1 MPAKNPETAHLTEKE
16 KRKLYYQRKRDYYL
30 EQNKA
35 WRDANKEH
43 RKEHAAK
50 VHRERKTKNPELYL
64 WKYAK
69 ARSTWDEMEFDL
81 ELSDIV
87 IPELCPYFKEPLRMY
102 DREWAASL
110 DRIDSSR
117 GYTKDNVRVISYK
130 ANRMK
135 NNATEEQLIAFAKGV
150 LDVHSKEVCCD
161 ASVTD

>member
-1 MPAKNPETAHLTEKE
+1 MPPKNPETAHLTEKE
-16 KRKLYYQRKRDYYL
+16 KRHLYYERKKEYYT

-50 VHRERKTKNPELYL
+50 KHRERKQNNPELYL

-69 ARSTWDEMEFDL
+69 SRASTDNMEFDI
-81 ELSDIV
+81 EVSDII
-87 IPELCPYFKEPLRMY
+87 IPAVCPYFKTPFIMTDKQL
-102 DREWAASL
+102 AASL
-110 DRIDSSR
+110 DRIDSTR
-117 GYTKDNVRVISYK
+117 GYTKDNIRVISYM

-150 LDVHSKEVCCD
+150 LEVHTKEVCCA
-161 ASVTD
+161 ASSV

>member
-1 MPAKNPETAHLTEKE
+1 MLLQCDELKKQKRREYYLRRKE
-16 KRKLYYQRKRDYYL
+16 YYL

-43 RKEHAAK
+43 RAEHAAK
-50 VHRERKTKNPELYL
+50 KHRERKQNSPELYL

-69 ARSTWDEMEFDL
+69 ARSKHDNMEFDL
-81 ELSDIV
+81 EVSDIV
-87 IPELCPYFKEPLRMY
+87 IPDICPYFKTPFVMGDKQL
-102 DREWAASL
+102 AASL

-135 NNATEEQLIAFAKGV
+135 NNATEQELISFAKGV
-150 LDVHSKEVCCD
+150 LEVHLENGGRC
-161 ASVTD
+161 VTTM